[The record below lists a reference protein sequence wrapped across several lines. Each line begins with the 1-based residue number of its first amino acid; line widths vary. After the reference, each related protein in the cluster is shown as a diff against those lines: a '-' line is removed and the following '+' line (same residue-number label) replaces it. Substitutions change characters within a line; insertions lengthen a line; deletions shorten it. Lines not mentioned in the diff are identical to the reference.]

1 MNKVDRARMAVID
14 VRDDAS
20 LSISNS
26 LLQNG
31 RASGIYASARSCV
44 AIGSQVNVWN
54 MKLAALEVTSSAQII
69 CQTIKIAQIFSL
81 KNDDDDDTSEVVEV
95 TNAHK
100 TKPLSSGSVYN
111 CGVSLLLGQD
121 AALGYLE
128 KSPHPSIE

>member
-54 MKLAALEVTSSAQII
+54 MKLAALEATSSAQII
-69 CQTIKIAQIFSL
+69 CQTIKIAQIFSP
-81 KNDDDDDTSEVVEV
+81 KNDDDDISEVAEV

-100 TKPLSSGSVYN
+100 TSPLSSGSVYN

-121 AALGYLE
+121 AALGHLE
-128 KSPHPSIE
+128 KSTHPSIE